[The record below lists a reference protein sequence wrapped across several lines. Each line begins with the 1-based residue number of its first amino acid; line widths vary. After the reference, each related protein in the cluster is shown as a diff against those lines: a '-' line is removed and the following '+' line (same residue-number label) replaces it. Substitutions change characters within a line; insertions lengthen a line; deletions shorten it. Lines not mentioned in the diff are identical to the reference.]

1 MGLRKEVADLDAE
14 VRKLE
19 ELLKHADPDGYFRQ
33 GTHAARVAKEKG
45 LRLFNKD
52 REKAA
57 LEKKKRQEV
66 VRALY
71 FPSIC

>member
-1 MGLRKEVADLDAE
+1 MGLRKEVAEVDAE

-19 ELLKHADPDGYFRQ
+19 DLLKHADPDGYYRE

-52 REKAA
+52 REEKSA
-57 LEKKKRQEV
+57 LEKKKRQEA
-66 VRALY
+66 VRT
-71 FPSIC
+71 

>member
-1 MGLRKEVADLDAE
+1 MGLRKVVADLDAE

-57 LEKKKRQEV
+57 LEKKKWHEV